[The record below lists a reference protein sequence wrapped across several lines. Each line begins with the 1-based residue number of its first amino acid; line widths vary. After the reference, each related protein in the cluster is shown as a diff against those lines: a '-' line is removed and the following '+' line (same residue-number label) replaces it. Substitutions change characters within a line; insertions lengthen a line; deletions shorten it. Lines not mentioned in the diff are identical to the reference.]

1 MSDWDARRSSFERGE
16 MELLGF
22 SFIAIGIVWVLLAY
36 LWIKKRGM
44 RRLH

>member
-1 MSDWDARRSSFERGE
+1 MSDWDARRPSFEGGE
-16 MELLGF
+16 IELLGF

-36 LWIKKRGM
+36 LWIKKRRM

>member
-1 MSDWDARRSSFERGE
+1 MNDWDARTSILEGGE

-22 SFIAIGIVWVLLAY
+22 SFFAIGIVWVLLAY
-36 LWIKKRGM
+36 LWIKKRRM